1 VPGMTGG
8 LTTSNATLQAAFKT
22 ALLNQGEIALLIF
35 VTLAIAW
42 VACRELLP
50 IRVKARL
57 AARQAARPA
66 EPAGR
71 KLLRIGFGALW
82 VLDAILQ
89 AQPAMPAGLPSDVIA
104 PSAEGSPGWLL
115 HLVNWAG
122 TGWSFHPIQAA
133 ASVVWIQLGVG
144 VWLIAAA
151 RGPWS
156 RLAGTAS
163 VGWGLVVWIFGE
175 AAGGVLGPGVT
186 FLNGAPG
193 AALIYVAAGALIA
206 LPERYWH
213 SARLGRVTLQ
223 ICGGGLVAFAL
234 LQAWPGNGFWE
245 GRLDGSLGPIA
256 AMVKSMAA
264 TSQPAVLARLVSDF
278 GALAAAH
285 GFAVNLVA
293 VAVLAVTG
301 AGLLSGRLSLVRP
314 AMIVAIAFFLA
325 DWVLVQDLGFFGGLG
340 TDPNS
345 MIPLSIL
352 VIAAFLAMTRLPAA
366 PVPKAL
372 IPEAPVRE
380 APVPETRVPE
390 APVPEAPVPAAPMI
404 ALAQPETPRQT
415 EDPELAADGSGPVRP
430 GLGRGLSRRL
440 RIALGTASA
449 SVVVALWAGGVIAL
463 GAGPMALA
471 EASRT
476 ADPIIATALDGSAA
490 TLNFRAAA
498 FNLTDQFG
506 RPVSL
511 ASLHGKVVLMTFLD
525 PVCTNDCPLIAQEF
539 RQADQVLG
547 GRAHQ
552 VELVAIVA
560 NPLYRST
567 AYTRAFDRQ
576 ELLTGLPNWL
586 FLTGSLP
593 QLSQT
598 WKDYYV
604 TAQLNGPGAMALHP
618 DVAYVIDANGV
629 VRTELNMD
637 PGPGSASSES
647 SFAVE
652 LANSAEHVVGSS

>member
-1 VPGMTGG
+1 MPGMNGG
-8 LTTSNATLQAAFKT
+8 LTPANSTLQAAFKT

-35 VTLAIAW
+35 VVLAIAW

-50 IRVKARL
+50 LRAKVRL
-57 AARQAARPA
+57 AARQAALPA
-66 EPAGR
+66 EPVGR
-71 KLLRIGFGALW
+71 KLLRIGFGVLW
-82 VLDAILQ
+82 VLDGILQ

-104 PSAEGSPGWLL
+104 PAAAGSPAWLL

-156 RLAGTAS
+156 RLAGVGS
-163 VGWGLVVWIFGE
+163 VGWGMVVWIFGE
-175 AAGGVLGPGVT
+175 AAGSMLAPGAT

-213 SARLGRVTLQ
+213 DARLGRITLQ
-223 ICGGGLVAFAL
+223 ACGGCLAAFAL
-234 LQAWPGNGFWE
+234 LQAWPGNGFWR
-245 GRLDGSLGPIA
+245 GRVRGQPGPIA

-264 TSQPAVLARLVSDF
+264 AQQPAMIARAVSDF
-278 GALAAAH
+278 SSLAAAH

-293 VAVLAVTG
+293 VLVLAGTG
-301 AGLLSGRLSLVRP
+301 AALLTGRISFVRP
-314 AMIVAIAFFLA
+314 AVVVGIAFFLA

-345 MIPLSIL
+345 MLPLSL
-352 VIAAFLAMTRLPAA
+352 FVLAAFLAMARVPVAAALEPAA
-366 PVPKAL
+366 RITAA
-372 IPEAPVRE
+372 PEAGLQSADP
-380 APVPETRVPE
+380 
-390 APVPEAPVPAAPMI
+390 
-404 ALAQPETPRQT
+404 LAGP
-415 EDPELAADGSGPVRP
+415 AADGATARARP
-430 GLGRGLSRRL
+430 PLGRGLSRRL

-449 SVVVALWAGGVIAL
+449 SVVVALWGGGVIAL
-463 GAGPMALA
+463 GAAPMALA

-476 ADPIIATALDGSAA
+476 ADPIIATALNGSGA
-490 TLNFRAAA
+490 TLNSRAAA
-498 FNLTDQFG
+498 FSLTDQYG

-511 ASLHGKVVLMTFLD
+511 ASLHGKVVLLTFLD
-525 PVCTNDCPLIAQEF
+525 PVCTSDCPLIAQEF

-547 GRAHQ
+547 GQSRQ

-560 NPLYRST
+560 NPLYRSI
-567 AYTRAFDRQ
+567 AYTQAFDRQ
-576 ELLTGLPNWL
+576 ELMTGLPNWL
-586 FLTGSLP
+586 FLTGSLQ
-593 QLSQT
+593 QLT
-598 WKDYYV
+598 RAWKGYYV
-604 TAQLNGPGAMALHP
+604 TAQLSGPGAMALHP
-618 DVAYVIDANGV
+618 DVAYVIDARGIA
-629 VRTELNMD
+629 RTELNMD

-652 LANSAEHVVGSS
+652 LANAAEHVMG